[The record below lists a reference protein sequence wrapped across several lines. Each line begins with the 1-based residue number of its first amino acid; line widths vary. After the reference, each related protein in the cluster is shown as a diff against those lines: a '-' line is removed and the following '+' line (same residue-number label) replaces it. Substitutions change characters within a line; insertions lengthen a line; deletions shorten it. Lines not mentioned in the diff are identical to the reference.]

1 VPDRTLCLG
10 DALVDLICERP
21 IRSLRE
27 ADAFSPHFGGVVA
40 NVAAV
45 AASAGA
51 NVALLGG
58 VGDDPWGRWLC
69 ARLTDAGVD
78 LSSFVL
84 LAGRQTP
91 VAFVAV
97 DPDAQPTYTV
107 YGADLG
113 SVTHLRDIDVEQAV
127 KQSAALFITTNTLVD
142 AAERAVTMRAREL
155 ALSLEL
161 PVIFDPNLRLHRWS
175 SASEAAASANACL
188 GGALLVRCNREEALI
203 MTGEDDPERA
213 ALSLVKAGARLVVI
227 TLGADGAI
235 LRGELRADVP
245 AVVPERIVS
254 TVGAGDVLM
263 GSLVARLAASG
274 FYPSAVAAGLRDA
287 VAAATA
293 ACERWGALD

>member
-1 VPDRTLCLG
+1 MPDRTLCLG
-10 DALVDLICERP
+10 DALVDLICERH
-21 IRSLRE
+21 IRSLGE

-45 AASAGA
+45 ASAAGA

-97 DPDAQPTYTV
+97 DLAGEPTYTV
-107 YGADLG
+107 YGADLA
-113 SVTHLRDIDVEQAV
+113 SVTHLRDVDVEQAV
-127 KQSAALFITTNTLVD
+127 RQSAAVFITSNTLVD
-142 AAERAVTMRAREL
+142 AAERAVTMRTREF

-188 GGALLVRCNREEALI
+188 SGALLVRCNREEALI

-245 AVVPERIVS
+245 AVVPEQVLS

-263 GSLVARLAASG
+263 GTILARLAATG
-274 FYPSAVAAGLRDA
+274 FYPSAVAAGLREA
-287 VAAATA
+287 VAEAAR